1 MMQNIGNILIG
12 IMVVI
17 AVIFVL
23 NLLNKA
29 AEYLEAKALE
39 AGREDLAALIG
50 MANSAITQ
58 AVAYVNQTYVDSLK
72 AAGKFDKE
80 AQVAAFNKAVTAA
93 EQMLTTDVKDAII
106 EIYGDLSKYL
116 ETKIEETC
124 RALKTEAKKPEAEKD
139 ADAAVKAA
147 SVAAT
152 VATTAIKQLSAEAQ
166 ASAPTKTDESADC
179 CVVCGEIV
187 PEGTQVCKSCQDKAR
202 PATIQE

>member
-1 MMQNIGNILIG
+1 MIQNIGNILIG
-12 IMVVI
+12 IAVVI
-17 AVIFVL
+17 AAIFAL

-39 AGREDLAALIG
+39 AGREDLAALIR

-80 AQVAAFNKAVTAA
+80 AQVAAFNKAVIAA
-93 EQMLTTDVKDAII
+93 EQMLTTDVKNAII
-106 EIYGDLSKYL
+106 EMYGDLSKYL

-124 RALKTEAKKPEAEKD
+124 RNLKTEPKKLETEKD
-139 ADAAVKAA
+139 ADTAVKAA

-152 VATTAIKQLSAEAQ
+152 VATTAIQQLAAE
-166 ASAPTKTDESADC
+166 
-179 CVVCGEIV
+179 
-187 PEGTQVCKSCQDKAR
+187 TQPPD
-202 PATIQE
+202 QE

>member
-1 MMQNIGNILIG
+1 
-12 IMVVI
+12 
-17 AVIFVL
+17 
-23 NLLNKA
+23 
-29 AEYLEAKALE
+29 
-39 AGREDLAALIG
+39 

-124 RALKTEAKKPEAEKD
+124 RNLKTEPKKLETEKD
-139 ADAAVKAA
+139 ADTAAKAA

-152 VATTAIKQLSAEAQ
+152 VATTAIQQLAAEAQ
-166 ASAPTKTDESADC
+166 PPD
-179 CVVCGEIV
+179 
-187 PEGTQVCKSCQDKAR
+187 
-202 PATIQE
+202 QE